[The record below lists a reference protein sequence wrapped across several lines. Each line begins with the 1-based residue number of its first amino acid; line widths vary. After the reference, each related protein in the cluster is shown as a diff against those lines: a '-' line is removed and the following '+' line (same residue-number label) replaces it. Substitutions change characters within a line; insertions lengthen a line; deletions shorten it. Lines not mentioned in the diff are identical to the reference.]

1 MTEQTESSMNKFT
14 RLFKDHPTIAAKAK
28 AKMADASLGPVI
40 DTTAIEVT
48 EMPVIAAATASED
61 SATAVPAKP
70 PRPLKPTRKS
80 QSKPAKPDPQATGP
94 KRKRGRPA
102 NGKRSN
108 PGWFGRTFY
117 IRKDTD
123 ERLEQALYL
132 LKRSGIE
139 VDKSQLADALLN
151 AWAAVELGQADD
163 FPISAILEK
172 PEAAISDPTETLSTN
187 DSAPP
192 ASHHPTGKP

>member
-14 RLFKDHPTIAAKAK
+14 RLFKDHPTVAAKAK
-28 AKMADASLGPVI
+28 AKAVDASLGPVI
-40 DTTAIEVT
+40 DTTAIAVPEL
-48 EMPVIAAATASED
+48 PAIAPAAAIED
-61 SATAVPAKP
+61 STAPGPALAPAKP
-70 PRPLKPTRKS
+70 PRPLKPTRKT
-80 QSKPAKPDPQATGP
+80 QAKPIRPDPEATEP

-123 ERLEQALYL
+123 ERLEQALYT
-132 LKRSGIE
+132 LKRSGFE

-151 AWAAVELGQADD
+151 AWAAVELGQSDD

-172 PEAAISDPTETLSTN
+172 PEALLEVDDTEPPTPIDPNLN
-187 DSAPP
+187 
-192 ASHHPTGKP
+192 

>member
-1 MTEQTESSMNKFT
+1 MNKFT
-14 RLFKDHPTIAAKAK
+14 RLFKDHPTVAAKAK
-28 AKMADASLGPVI
+28 AKAADSSLGPVI
-40 DTTAIEVT
+40 DTTAIAVT
-48 EMPVIAAATASED
+48 ETPVLAPAAAIED
-61 SATAVPAKP
+61 STTPVPALAPAKP
-70 PRPLKPTRKS
+70 PRPLKPTRKT
-80 QSKPAKPDPQATGP
+80 QAKPAKPDPQATEP

-123 ERLEQALYL
+123 ERLEQALYM
-132 LKRSGIE
+132 LKRSGFE

-151 AWAAVELGQADD
+151 AWAAVELGQSDD

-172 PEAAISDPTETLSTN
+172 PETLLEIDDTEPPTTITPNLN
-187 DSAPP
+187 
-192 ASHHPTGKP
+192 

>member
-14 RLFKDHPTIAAKAK
+14 RLFKDHPTVAAKARAK
-28 AKMADASLGPVI
+28 AVDASLDPVI
-40 DTTAIEVT
+40 DTTAITVT
-48 EMPVIAAATASED
+48 EPLALAPAIEDATPTVPAL
-61 SATAVPAKP
+61 APAPAKP

-80 QSKPAKPDPQATGP
+80 KSKPAKPDPNATGP

-102 NGKRSN
+102 NGKRSD

-123 ERLEQALYL
+123 ERLEQALYT
-132 LKRSGIE
+132 LKRSGFE

-151 AWAAVELGQADD
+151 AWAAVELGQVDD
-163 FPISAILEK
+163 FSISAILEK
-172 PEAAISDPTETLSTN
+172 PEALFEVDDT
-187 DSAPP
+187 
-192 ASHHPTGKP
+192 

>member
-14 RLFKDHPTIAAKAK
+14 RLFKDHPTVAAKAK
-28 AKMADASLGPVI
+28 AKAADSSLGPVI
-40 DTTAIEVT
+40 DTTAIAVT
-48 EMPVIAAATASED
+48 ELPAIAPAAAIED
-61 SATAVPAKP
+61 SAPKVVPALAPAAP
-70 PRPLKPTRKS
+70 PRPLKPPRKT
-80 QSKPAKPDPQATGP
+80 KAKATKPDPNATGP

-102 NGKRSN
+102 NGKRSD

-123 ERLEQALYL
+123 ERLEHALYT
-132 LKRSGIE
+132 LKRSGFE

-163 FPISAILEK
+163 FPISAILAK
-172 PEAAISDPTETLSTN
+172 PAALLEVDDMQTTPIDPNLN
-187 DSAPP
+187 
-192 ASHHPTGKP
+192 

>member
-14 RLFKDHPTIAAKAK
+14 RLFKDHPAVAAKAK
-28 AKMADASLGPVI
+28 AKAVDLALESSVI
-40 DTTAIEVT
+40 ETTAIAVT
-48 EMPVIAAATASED
+48 ELPALAPSDAAADFPAQIPALS
-61 SATAVPAKP
+61 PAKP

-80 QSKPAKPDPQATGP
+80 PAKLAKPAPNSTEP

-102 NGKRSN
+102 NGKRSD

-123 ERLEQALYL
+123 ERLEQALYM
-132 LKRSGIE
+132 LKQSGIE

-151 AWAAVELGQADD
+151 AWAAVDLGQADD
-163 FPISAILEK
+163 FLISAILEK
-172 PEAAISDPTETLSTN
+172 PAALLG
-187 DSAPP
+187 DS
-192 ASHHPTGKP
+192 